1 MGNARGRML
10 LMKIQYH
17 QIWFVLVACCL
28 ILLVISFAANG
39 FPLLGEAAI
48 GQRPQKNPKLST
60 PLYLLSMNV
69 KQETSRPAVAEAVRP
84 PAGFSAETLPKP
96 LRDAIH
102 AGQMHVTN
110 NGEVQVYI
118 EVNAV
123 DPQSLDELR
132 SYGVTVQIIGRPNP
146 DKAKG
151 EVLTAVPT
159 VQALL
164 PITMIDQVASLPF
177 VRYIRLPDYGVKSA
191 GSVDSQGDGILKAN
205 LVRQQFGL
213 DGTGVR
219 VGVISDG
226 IGGIFAT
233 ACTTCG
239 PTTATPSPISTGDLP
254 NATGTRNSSGILTSV
269 GGGIIAKSFRSDGNL
284 EPQASDT
291 ASGVGAEGTAMLEI
305 VHDLAPGAQ
314 LYFAN
319 SGDGTSLSFQQAV
332 NFLAANTD
340 VVVDDIG
347 FFSPPFDGT
356 SAVSRN
362 TATALNSNTNAI
374 RGYCTG
380 VGSQA
385 LNHWGE
391 PWTNSGTNL
400 TLACPASQGGLSGAG
415 NVQLFQ
421 GTTNTKDATTF
432 GPSNANFLQLPDGAT
447 LTVILAWHDPFS
459 GSTNDYDLFLYL
471 IQANTLTTPLRC
483 SVSPQTGTQPPVEL
497 LAYTNSSG
505 ATQEVGIL
513 IH

>member
-233 ACTTCG
+233 GCTSCG
-239 PTTATPSPISTGDLP
+239 ATSATPSPITSGDLP
-254 NATGTRNSSGILTSV
+254 NATGTRNSSGVLTSV
-269 GGGIIAKSFRSDGNL
+269 SGGVIAQSFPSSSPNL
-284 EPQASDT
+284 EPPATDT
-291 ASGVGAEGTAMLEI
+291 ASGLGAEGTAMLEI

-319 SGDGTSLSFQQAV
+319 PADRTSLSFQQAV
-332 NFLAANTD
+332 NFLAVNTD
-340 VVVDDIG
+340 VVVDDLS
-347 FFSPPFDGT
+347 FHSPPFDGT
-356 SAVSRN
+356 SAVSTN
-362 TATALNSNTNAI
+362 TSTALNTGSNPI
-374 RGYCTG
+374 RGYFTA
-380 VGSQA
+380 VG
-385 LNHWGE
+385 
-391 PWTNSGTNL
+391 
-400 TLACPASQGGLSGAG
+400 
-415 NVQLFQ
+415 
-421 GTTNTKDATTF
+421 
-432 GPSNANFLQLPDGAT
+432 
-447 LTVILAWHDPFS
+447 
-459 GSTNDYDLFLYL
+459 
-471 IQANTLTTPLRC
+471 
-483 SVSPQTGTQPPVEL
+483 
-497 LAYTNSSG
+497 
-505 ATQEVGIL
+505 
-513 IH
+513 